1 MAMKNKLV
9 SLILSLV
16 IAFGLWGYVITVD
29 NPEFEKVYYNI
40 PVYFQNESAL
50 TSRGLMITSDSAPK
64 ITLRLK
70 GNRSALNTLNESNIN
85 IIADLSRVYD
95 TGTLSLSYSI
105 SYPGNVPESS
115 ITVMDK
121 SMEYISLT
129 VERRVEKQVE
139 VIPIYEGTVPEG
151 YLADKANAVLD
162 YEAITVAGPAS
173 ILNQIDHARINV
185 DINGRTSTL
194 DDVFAYTLCDIY
206 GKPVQVNNVELVT
219 AQPGEVKLL
228 LPIQQVKEVKLALN
242 VIYGGGV
249 TEKNSQIL
257 IEPASILVSGSEE
270 SLADLGDTLI
280 IGEVD
285 LSKLN
290 VEMNQTFD
298 IVLPAGVTNR
308 TMVGDEH
315 KADVTI
321 IFPDLKSATYTI
333 TNIVPVNVPNGA
345 RFELVTTQFSITLR
359 GPKAL
364 IDALDASQIV
374 ATVDAAEAGIGELH
388 SAKPVVKLPAGFE
401 AVGMI
406 SAENVQIM
414 FKLVQDSGR

>member
-1 MAMKNKLV
+1 MKNKLL

-40 PVYFQNESAL
+40 PVYFQNEAAL

-70 GNRSALNTLNESNIN
+70 GNRSDLNNLNESNIN
-85 IIADLSRVYD
+85 IIADLSRIYD
-95 TGTLSLSYSI
+95 TGTLSLGYSI
-105 SYPGNVPESS
+105 SYPGNVPESA

-139 VIPIYEGTVPEG
+139 VVPIYEGTVPEG
-151 YLADKANAVLD
+151 YLSDKANAVLD
-162 YEAITVAGPAS
+162 YETITVAGPAS
-173 ILNQIDHARINV
+173 ILNQIDHAQIYVNI
-185 DINGRTSTL
+185 DGRTSTL
-194 DDVFAYTLCDIY
+194 DDVFAYTLCDRG
-206 GKPVQVNNVELVT
+206 GKAVQVNNVELVT
-219 AQPGEVKLL
+219 AQPGEVNLM
-228 LPIQQVKEVKLALN
+228 LPIQQVKEVQLALN

-249 TEKNSQIL
+249 TAENSQIL
-257 IEPASILVSGSEE
+257 IDPATILVSGSEE
-270 SLADLGDTLI
+270 SLADLGDTVI

-290 VEMNQTFD
+290 IEMNQTFD
-298 IVLPAGVTNR
+298 IILPAGVTNR
-308 TMVGDEH
+308 TMVGLEH
-315 KADVTI
+315 KANVTI
-321 IFPDLKSATYTI
+321 SFLDLKTATYTV
-333 TNIVPVNVPNGA
+333 TNIVPANVPAGCK
-345 RFELVTTQFSITLR
+345 FELVTKQFSITLR

-364 IDALDASQIV
+364 IDALDATQIV
-374 ATVDAAEAGIGELH
+374 ATVDASEAQIGEMH
-388 SAKPVVKLPAGFE
+388 SVKPVVKLPAGFE

-406 SAENVQIM
+406 TADNVQIM
-414 FKLVQDSGR
+414 FKLVEDSGR

>member
-1 MAMKNKLV
+1 MKNKLL

-40 PVYFQNESAL
+40 PVYFQNEAAL

-70 GNRSALNTLNESNIN
+70 GNRSDLNNLNESNIN
-85 IIADLSRVYD
+85 IIADLSRIYD
-95 TGTLSLSYSI
+95 TGTLSLGYSI
-105 SYPGNVPESS
+105 SYPGNVPESA

-139 VIPIYEGTVPEG
+139 VVPIYEGTVPEG
-151 YLADKANAVLD
+151 YLSDKANAVLD
-162 YEAITVAGPAS
+162 YETITVAGPAS
-173 ILNQIDHARINV
+173 ILNQIDHAQIYVNI
-185 DINGRTSTL
+185 DGRTSTL
-194 DDVFAYTLCDIY
+194 DDVFAYTLCDRG
-206 GKPVQVNNVELVT
+206 GKAVQVNNVELVT
-219 AQPGEVKLL
+219 TQPGEVNLM
-228 LPIQQVKEVKLALN
+228 LPIQQVKEVQLALN

-249 TEKNSQIL
+249 TAENSQIL
-257 IEPASILVSGSEE
+257 IDPATILVSGSEE
-270 SLADLGDTLI
+270 SLADLGDTVI

-290 VEMNQTFD
+290 IEMNQTFD

-308 TMVGDEH
+308 TMVGLEH
-315 KADVTI
+315 KANVTI
-321 IFPDLKSATYTI
+321 SFPDLKTATYTV
-333 TNIVPVNVPNGA
+333 TNIVPANVPAGCK
-345 RFELVTTQFSITLR
+345 FELVTKQFSITLR

-364 IDALDASQIV
+364 IDALDATQIV
-374 ATVDAAEAGIGELH
+374 ATVDASEAQIGEMH
-388 SAKPVVKLPAGFE
+388 SVKPVVKLPAGFE

-406 SAENVQIM
+406 TADNVQIM
-414 FKLVQDSGR
+414 FKLVEDSGR

>member
-1 MAMKNKLV
+1 MKNKLL

-40 PVYFQNESAL
+40 PVYFQNEAAL

-70 GNRSALNTLNESNIN
+70 GNRSDLNNLNESNIN
-85 IIADLSRVYD
+85 IIADLSRIYD
-95 TGTLSLSYSI
+95 TGTLSLGYSI
-105 SYPGNVPESS
+105 SYPGNVPESA

-139 VIPIYEGTVPEG
+139 VVPIYEGTVPEG
-151 YLADKANAVLD
+151 YLSDKANAVLD
-162 YEAITVAGPAS
+162 YETITVAGPAS
-173 ILNQIDHARINV
+173 ILNQIDHAQIYVNI
-185 DINGRTSTL
+185 DGRTSTL
-194 DDVFAYTLCDIY
+194 DDVFAYTLCDRG
-206 GKPVQVNNVELVT
+206 GKAVQVNNVELVT
-219 AQPGEVKLL
+219 AQPGEVNLM
-228 LPIQQVKEVKLALN
+228 LPIQQVKEVQLALN

-249 TEKNSQIL
+249 TAENSQIL
-257 IEPASILVSGSEE
+257 IDPATILVSGSEE
-270 SLADLGDTLI
+270 SLADLGDTVI

-290 VEMNQTFD
+290 IEMNQTFD
-298 IVLPAGVTNR
+298 IILPAGVTNR
-308 TMVGDEH
+308 TMVGLEH
-315 KADVTI
+315 KANVTI
-321 IFPDLKSATYTI
+321 SFPDLKTATYTV
-333 TNIVPVNVPNGA
+333 TNIVPANVPAGCK
-345 RFELVTTQFSITLR
+345 FELVTKQFSITLR

-364 IDALDASQIV
+364 IDALDATQIV
-374 ATVDAAEAGIGELH
+374 ATVDASEAQIGEMH
-388 SAKPVVKLPAGFE
+388 SVKPVVKLPAGFE

-406 SAENVQIM
+406 TADNVQIM
-414 FKLVQDSGR
+414 FKLVEDSGR

>member
-1 MAMKNKLV
+1 MEMKNKLV

-40 PVYFQNESAL
+40 PVYFQNEAAL

-70 GNRSALNTLNESNIN
+70 GNRSDLNNLNESNIN
-85 IIADLSRVYD
+85 IIADLSRIYD
-95 TGTLSLSYSI
+95 TGTLSLGYSI
-105 SYPGNVPESS
+105 SYPGNVPESA

-139 VIPIYEGTVPEG
+139 VVPIYEGTVPEG
-151 YLADKANAVLD
+151 YLSDKANAVLD
-162 YEAITVAGPAS
+162 YETITVAGPAS
-173 ILNQIDHARINV
+173 ILNQIDHAQIYVNI
-185 DINGRTSTL
+185 DGRTSTL
-194 DDVFAYTLCDIY
+194 DDVFAYTLCDRG
-206 GKPVQVNNVELVT
+206 GKAVQVNNVELVT
-219 AQPGEVKLL
+219 AQPGEVNLM
-228 LPIQQVKEVKLALN
+228 LPIQQVKEVQLALN
-242 VIYGGGV
+242 IIYGGGV
-249 TEKNSQIL
+249 TAENSQIL
-257 IEPASILVSGSEE
+257 IDPATILVSGSEE
-270 SLADLGDTLI
+270 SLADLGDTVI

-290 VEMNQTFD
+290 IEMNQTFD

-308 TMVGDEH
+308 TMVGLEH
-315 KADVTI
+315 KANVTI
-321 IFPDLKSATYTI
+321 SFPDLKTATYTV
-333 TNIVPVNVPNGA
+333 TNIVPANVPAGCN
-345 RFELVTTQFSITLR
+345 FELVTKQFSITLR

-364 IDALDASQIV
+364 IDALDATQIV
-374 ATVDAAEAGIGELH
+374 ATVDASEAQIGEMH
-388 SAKPVVKLPAGFE
+388 SVKPVVKLPAGFE

-406 SAENVQIM
+406 TADNVQIM
-414 FKLVQDSGR
+414 FKLVEDSGR

>member
-1 MAMKNKLV
+1 MKNKLV

-40 PVYFQNESAL
+40 PVYFQNEAAL

-70 GNRSALNTLNESNIN
+70 GNRSDLNNLNESNIN
-85 IIADLSRVYD
+85 IIADLSRIYD
-95 TGTLSLSYSI
+95 TGTLSLGYSI
-105 SYPGNVPESS
+105 SYPGNVPESA

-139 VIPIYEGTVPEG
+139 VVPIYEGTVPEG
-151 YLADKANAVLD
+151 YLSDKANAVLD
-162 YEAITVAGPAS
+162 YETITVAGPAS
-173 ILNQIDHARINV
+173 ILNQIDHAQIYVNI
-185 DINGRTSTL
+185 DGRTSTL
-194 DDVFAYTLCDIY
+194 DDVFAYTLCDRG
-206 GKPVQVNNVELVT
+206 GKAVQVNNVELVT
-219 AQPGEVKLL
+219 AQPGEVNLM
-228 LPIQQVKEVKLALN
+228 LPIQQVKEVQLALN
-242 VIYGGGV
+242 IIYGGGV
-249 TEKNSQIL
+249 TAENSQIL
-257 IEPASILVSGSEE
+257 IDPATILVSGSEE
-270 SLADLGDTLI
+270 SLADLGDTVI

-290 VEMNQTFD
+290 IEMNQTFD

-308 TMVGDEH
+308 TMVGLEH
-315 KADVTI
+315 KAKVTI
-321 IFPDLKSATYTI
+321 SFPDLKTATYTV
-333 TNIVPVNVPNGA
+333 TNIVPANVPAGCK
-345 RFELVTTQFSITLR
+345 FELVTKQFSITLR

-364 IDALDASQIV
+364 IDALDATQIV
-374 ATVDAAEAGIGELH
+374 ATVDASEAQIGEMH
-388 SAKPVVKLPAGFE
+388 SVKPVVKLPAGFE

-406 SAENVQIM
+406 TADNVQIM
-414 FKLVQDSGR
+414 FKLVEDSGR

>member
-1 MAMKNKLV
+1 MKSKLF
-9 SLILSLV
+9 SLILSLA

-40 PVYFQNESAL
+40 PVYFQNEAAL
-50 TSRGLMITSDSAPK
+50 TSRGLMITSDSTPK

-70 GNRSALNTLNESNIN
+70 GNRSDLNNLNESNIN

-95 TGTLSLSYSI
+95 TGTLSLGFTI
-105 SYPGNVPESS
+105 SYPGNVPESA

-121 SMEYISLT
+121 SMENITLT
-129 VERRVEKQVE
+129 VERRVEKPVD

-151 YLADKANAVLD
+151 YLADKVNAVLD
-162 YEAITVAGPAS
+162 YESIMVAGPAS
-173 ILNQIDHARINV
+173 VLNQIDHARIYV

-194 DDVFAYTLCDIY
+194 DDVFSYTLCDKN
-206 GKPVQVNNVELVT
+206 GNAVQVNNVELVT

-228 LPIQQVKEVKLALN
+228 LPIQQVKEVQLALN

-249 TEKNSQIL
+249 TEENSQIL
-257 IEPASILVSGSEE
+257 IDPAKILVSGSEE
-270 SLADLGDTLI
+270 SLAALGDTLI
-280 IGEVD
+280 IGDLD

-290 VEMNQTFD
+290 IEMNQTFD
-298 IVLPAGVTNR
+298 IILPAGVTNR
-308 TMVGDEH
+308 TMVGLEH
-315 KADVTI
+315 KANVTI
-321 IFPDLKSATYTI
+321 SFPDLKTATYTI
-333 TNIVPVNVPNGA
+333 TNIVPVNVPKGT
-345 RFELVTTQFSITLR
+345 RFELVTKQFSITLR

-374 ATVDAAEAGIGELH
+374 ATVDASEANIGEMH
-388 SAKPVVKLPAGFE
+388 GVKPVVKLPAGFE

-406 SAENVQIM
+406 TAENVQIM
-414 FKLVQDSGR
+414 FKLVNDSGR

>member
-1 MAMKNKLV
+1 MEMKNKLL

-40 PVYFQNESAL
+40 PVYFQNEAAL

-70 GNRSALNTLNESNIN
+70 GNRSDLNNLNESNIN
-85 IIADLSRVYD
+85 IIADLSRIYD
-95 TGTLSLSYSI
+95 TGTLSLGYSI
-105 SYPGNVPESS
+105 SYPGNVPESA

-139 VIPIYEGTVPEG
+139 VVPIYEGTVPEG
-151 YLADKANAVLD
+151 YLSDKANAVLD
-162 YEAITVAGPAS
+162 YETITVAGPAS
-173 ILNQIDHARINV
+173 ILNQIDHAQIYVNI
-185 DINGRTSTL
+185 DGRTSTL
-194 DDVFAYTLCDIY
+194 DDVFAYTLCDRG
-206 GKPVQVNNVELVT
+206 GKAVQVNNVELVT
-219 AQPGEVKLL
+219 AQPGEVNLM
-228 LPIQQVKEVKLALN
+228 LPIQQVKEVQLALN

-249 TEKNSQIL
+249 TAENSQIL
-257 IEPASILVSGSEE
+257 IDPATILVSGSEE
-270 SLADLGDTLI
+270 SLADLGDTVI

-290 VEMNQTFD
+290 IEMNQTFD

-308 TMVGDEH
+308 TMVGLEH
-315 KADVTI
+315 KANVTI
-321 IFPDLKSATYTI
+321 SFPDLKTATYTV
-333 TNIVPVNVPNGA
+333 TNIVPANVPAGCN
-345 RFELVTTQFSITLR
+345 FELVTKQFSITLR

-364 IDALDASQIV
+364 IDALDATQIV
-374 ATVDAAEAGIGELH
+374 ATVDASEAQIGEMH
-388 SAKPVVKLPAGFE
+388 SVKPVVKLPAGFE

-406 SAENVQIM
+406 TADNVQIM
-414 FKLVQDSGR
+414 FKLVEDSGR

>member
-1 MAMKNKLV
+1 MKNKLV
-9 SLILSLV
+9 SLIVSLL

-50 TSRGLMITSDSAPK
+50 TGRGLMITSDNAPK

-95 TGTLSLSYSI
+95 TGTLSLDYSI
-105 SYPGNVPESS
+105 SYPGNVPESG

-129 VERRVEKQVE
+129 VERRVEKPVD

-151 YLADKANAVLD
+151 YLADKVNAVLD
-162 YEAITVAGPAS
+162 HETITVAGPAS
-173 ILNQIDHARINV
+173 ILNQIDHARIFVN
-185 DINGRTSTL
+185 INGRTSTL
-194 DDVFAYTLCDIY
+194 DDVFSYTLCDLY
-206 GKPVQVNNVELVT
+206 GKTVQVNNVDLVT
-219 AQPGEVKLL
+219 AQPGEVRLL
-228 LPIQQVKEVKLALN
+228 LPIQQVKEVQLALN

-249 TEKNSQIL
+249 TKDNSQIS
-257 IEPASILVSGSEE
+257 IDPAVIMVSGSEE
-270 SLADLGDTLI
+270 SLAALGDTLI

-290 VEMNQTFD
+290 IEMNQTFD
-298 IVLPAGVTNR
+298 IILPAGVTNR
-308 TMVGDEH
+308 TMVGMEH
-315 KADVTI
+315 KAKVTI
-321 IFPDLKSATYTI
+321 SFPDLKTATYTI
-333 TNIVPVNVPNGA
+333 TNIVPINVPGGLGVD
-345 RFELVTTQFSITLR
+345 LVTKQFSITLR

-364 IDALDASQIV
+364 IDALDAGQIV
-374 ATVDAAEAGIGELH
+374 ATVDASEAKVGELQGV
-388 SAKPVVKLPAGFE
+388 KPVVKLPAGFE

-406 SAENVQIM
+406 SADNVIM
-414 FKLVQDSGR
+414 FKLVEDSGR

>member
-1 MAMKNKLV
+1 MKSKLF

-40 PVYFQNESAL
+40 PVYFQNEAAL
-50 TSRGLMITSDSAPK
+50 TSRGLMITSDSTPK

-70 GNRSALNTLNESNIN
+70 GNRSDLNNLNESNIN

-95 TGTLSLSYSI
+95 TGTLSLGFTI
-105 SYPGNVPESS
+105 SYPGNVPESA

-121 SMEYISLT
+121 SMENITLT
-129 VERRVEKQVE
+129 VERRVEKPVD

-151 YLADKANAVLD
+151 YLADKVNAVLD
-162 YEAITVAGPAS
+162 YESIMVAGPAS
-173 ILNQIDHARINV
+173 VLNQIDHARIYV

-194 DDVFAYTLCDIY
+194 DDVFSYTLCDKN
-206 GKPVQVNNVELVT
+206 GNAVQVNNVELVT

-228 LPIQQVKEVKLALN
+228 LPIQQVKEVQLALN

-249 TEKNSQIL
+249 TEENSQIL
-257 IEPASILVSGSEE
+257 IDPAKILVSGSEE
-270 SLADLGDTLI
+270 SLAALGDTLI
-280 IGEVD
+280 IGDLD
-285 LSKLN
+285 LSQLN
-290 VEMNQTFD
+290 IEMNQTFD
-298 IVLPAGVTNR
+298 IILPAGVTNR
-308 TMVGDEH
+308 TMVGLEH
-315 KADVTI
+315 KANVI
-321 IFPDLKSATYTI
+321 ISFPDLKTATYTI
-333 TNIVPVNVPNGA
+333 TNIVPVNVPKGT
-345 RFELVTTQFSITLR
+345 RFELVTKQFSITLR

-374 ATVDAAEAGIGELH
+374 ATVDASEANIGEMH
-388 SAKPVVKLPAGFE
+388 GVKPVVKLPAGFE

-406 SAENVQIM
+406 TAENVQIM
-414 FKLVQDSGR
+414 FKLVNDSGR

>member
-1 MAMKNKLV
+1 MKNKLV

-40 PVYFQNESAL
+40 PVYFQNEAAL

-70 GNRSALNTLNESNIN
+70 GNRSDLNNLNESNIN
-85 IIADLSRVYD
+85 IIADLSRIYD
-95 TGTLSLSYSI
+95 TGTLSLGYSI
-105 SYPGNVPESS
+105 SYPGNVPESA

-139 VIPIYEGTVPEG
+139 VVPIYEGTVPEG
-151 YLADKANAVLD
+151 YLSDKANAVLD
-162 YEAITVAGPAS
+162 YETITVAGPAS
-173 ILNQIDHARINV
+173 ILNQIDHAQIYVNI
-185 DINGRTSTL
+185 DGRTSTL
-194 DDVFAYTLCDIY
+194 DDVFAYTLCDRG
-206 GKPVQVNNVELVT
+206 GKAVQVNNVELVT
-219 AQPGEVKLL
+219 AQPGEVNLM
-228 LPIQQVKEVKLALN
+228 LPIQQVKEVQLALN

-249 TEKNSQIL
+249 TAENSQIL
-257 IEPASILVSGSEE
+257 IDPATILVSGSEE
-270 SLADLGDTLI
+270 SLADLGDTVI

-290 VEMNQTFD
+290 IEMNQTFD

-308 TMVGDEH
+308 TMVGLEH
-315 KADVTI
+315 KAKVTI
-321 IFPDLKSATYTI
+321 SFPDLKTATYTV
-333 TNIVPVNVPNGA
+333 TNIVPANVPAGCK
-345 RFELVTTQFSITLR
+345 FELVTKQFSITLR

-364 IDALDASQIV
+364 IDALDATQIV
-374 ATVDAAEAGIGELH
+374 ATVDASEAQIGEMH
-388 SAKPVVKLPAGFE
+388 SVKPVVKLPAGFE

-406 SAENVQIM
+406 TADNVQIM
-414 FKLVQDSGR
+414 FKLVEDSGR

>member
-1 MAMKNKLV
+1 MKNKLL

-40 PVYFQNESAL
+40 PVYFQNEAAL

-70 GNRSALNTLNESNIN
+70 GNRSDLNNLNESNIN
-85 IIADLSRVYD
+85 IIADLSRIYD
-95 TGTLSLSYSI
+95 TGTLSLGYSI
-105 SYPGNVPESS
+105 SYPGNVPESA

-139 VIPIYEGTVPEG
+139 VVPIYEGTVPEG
-151 YLADKANAVLD
+151 YLSDKANAVLD
-162 YEAITVAGPAS
+162 YETITVAGPAS
-173 ILNQIDHARINV
+173 ILNQIDHAQIYVNI
-185 DINGRTSTL
+185 DGRTSTL
-194 DDVFAYTLCDIY
+194 DDVFAYTLCDRG
-206 GKPVQVNNVELVT
+206 GKAVQVNNVELVT
-219 AQPGEVKLL
+219 AQPGEVNLM
-228 LPIQQVKEVKLALN
+228 LPIQQVKEVQLALN
-242 VIYGGGV
+242 IIYGGGV
-249 TEKNSQIL
+249 TAENSQIL
-257 IEPASILVSGSEE
+257 IDPATILVSGSEE
-270 SLADLGDTLI
+270 SLADLGDTVI

-290 VEMNQTFD
+290 IEMNQTFD

-308 TMVGDEH
+308 TMVGLEH
-315 KADVTI
+315 KAKVTI
-321 IFPDLKSATYTI
+321 SFPDLKTATYTV
-333 TNIVPVNVPNGA
+333 TNIVPANVPAGCK
-345 RFELVTTQFSITLR
+345 FELVTKQFSITLR

-364 IDALDASQIV
+364 IDALDATQIV
-374 ATVDAAEAGIGELH
+374 ATVDASEAQIGEMH
-388 SAKPVVKLPAGFE
+388 SVKPVVKLPAGFE

-406 SAENVQIM
+406 TADNVQIM
-414 FKLVQDSGR
+414 FKLVEDSGR

>member
-1 MAMKNKLV
+1 MKNKLL

-40 PVYFQNESAL
+40 PVYFQNEAAL

-70 GNRSALNTLNESNIN
+70 GNRSDLNNLNESNIN
-85 IIADLSRVYD
+85 IIADLSRIYD
-95 TGTLSLSYSI
+95 TGTLSLGYSI
-105 SYPGNVPESS
+105 SYPGNVPESA

-139 VIPIYEGTVPEG
+139 VVPIYEGTVPEG
-151 YLADKANAVLD
+151 YLSDKANAVLD
-162 YEAITVAGPAS
+162 YETITVAGPAS
-173 ILNQIDHARINV
+173 ILNQIDHAQIYVNI
-185 DINGRTSTL
+185 DGRTSTL
-194 DDVFAYTLCDIY
+194 DDVFAYTLCDRG
-206 GKPVQVNNVELVT
+206 GKAVQVNNVELVT
-219 AQPGEVKLL
+219 AQPGEVNLM
-228 LPIQQVKEVKLALN
+228 LPIQQVKEVQLALN

-249 TEKNSQIL
+249 TAENSQIL
-257 IEPASILVSGSEE
+257 IDPATILVSGSEE
-270 SLADLGDTLI
+270 SLADLGDTVI

-290 VEMNQTFD
+290 IEMNQTFD

-308 TMVGDEH
+308 TMVGLEH
-315 KADVTI
+315 KANVTI
-321 IFPDLKSATYTI
+321 SFPDLKTATYTV
-333 TNIVPVNVPNGA
+333 TNIVPANVPAGCK
-345 RFELVTTQFSITLR
+345 FELVTKQFSITLR

-364 IDALDASQIV
+364 IDALDATQIV
-374 ATVDAAEAGIGELH
+374 ATVDASEAQIGEMH
-388 SAKPVVKLPAGFE
+388 SVKPVVKLPAGFE

-406 SAENVQIM
+406 TADNVQIM
-414 FKLVQDSGR
+414 FKLVEDSGR

>member
-1 MAMKNKLV
+1 MKNKLV
-9 SLILSLV
+9 SLIVSLL

-50 TSRGLMITSDSAPK
+50 TGRGLMITSDNAPK

-95 TGTLSLSYSI
+95 TGTLSLDYSI
-105 SYPGNVPESS
+105 SYPGNVPESG

-129 VERRVEKQVE
+129 VERRVEKPVD
-139 VIPIYEGTVPEG
+139 VIPIYEGTVPDG
-151 YLADKANAVLD
+151 YLADKVNAVLD
-162 YEAITVAGPAS
+162 HETITVAGPAS
-173 ILNQIDHARINV
+173 ILNQIDHARIFVN
-185 DINGRTSTL
+185 INGRTSTL
-194 DDVFAYTLCDIY
+194 DDVFSYTLCDLY
-206 GKPVQVNNVELVT
+206 GKTVQVNNVDLVT
-219 AQPGEVKLL
+219 AQPGEVRLL
-228 LPIQQVKEVKLALN
+228 LPIQQVKEVQLALN

-249 TEKNSQIL
+249 TKDNSQIG
-257 IEPASILVSGSEE
+257 IDPAVIMVSGSEE
-270 SLADLGDTLI
+270 SLAALGDTLI

-290 VEMNQTFD
+290 IEMNQTFD
-298 IVLPAGVTNR
+298 IILPAGVTNR
-308 TMVGDEH
+308 TMVGMEH
-315 KADVTI
+315 KANVTI
-321 IFPDLKSATYTI
+321 SFPDLKTATYTI
-333 TNIVPVNVPNGA
+333 TNIVPINVPGGLGVD
-345 RFELVTTQFSITLR
+345 LVTKQFSITLR

-364 IDALDASQIV
+364 IDALDADQIV
-374 ATVDAAEAGIGELH
+374 ATVDASEAKVGELQGV
-388 SAKPVVKLPAGFE
+388 KPVVKLPAGFE

-406 SAENVQIM
+406 SADNVIM
-414 FKLVQDSGR
+414 FKLVEDSGR

>member
-1 MAMKNKLV
+1 MEMKNKLL

-40 PVYFQNESAL
+40 PVYFQNEAAL

-70 GNRSALNTLNESNIN
+70 GNRSDLNNLNESNIN
-85 IIADLSRVYD
+85 IIADLSRIYD
-95 TGTLSLSYSI
+95 TGTLSLGYSI
-105 SYPGNVPESS
+105 SYPGNVPESA

-139 VIPIYEGTVPEG
+139 VVPIYEGTVPEG
-151 YLADKANAVLD
+151 YLSDKANAVLD
-162 YEAITVAGPAS
+162 YETITVAGPAS
-173 ILNQIDHARINV
+173 ILNQIDHAQIYVNI
-185 DINGRTSTL
+185 DGRTSTL
-194 DDVFAYTLCDIY
+194 DDVFAYTLCDRG
-206 GKPVQVNNVELVT
+206 GKAVQVNNVELVT
-219 AQPGEVKLL
+219 AQPGEVNLM
-228 LPIQQVKEVKLALN
+228 LPIQQVKEVQLALN
-242 VIYGGGV
+242 IIYGGGV
-249 TEKNSQIL
+249 TAENSQIL
-257 IEPASILVSGSEE
+257 IDPATILVSGSEE
-270 SLADLGDTLI
+270 SLADLGDTVI

-290 VEMNQTFD
+290 IEMNQTFD

-308 TMVGDEH
+308 TMVGLEH
-315 KADVTI
+315 KANVTI
-321 IFPDLKSATYTI
+321 SFPDLKTATYTV
-333 TNIVPVNVPNGA
+333 TNIVPANVPAGCK
-345 RFELVTTQFSITLR
+345 FELVTKQFSITLR

-364 IDALDASQIV
+364 IDALDATQIV
-374 ATVDAAEAGIGELH
+374 ATVDASEAQIGEMH
-388 SAKPVVKLPAGFE
+388 SVKPVVKLPAGFE

-406 SAENVQIM
+406 TADNVQIM
-414 FKLVQDSGR
+414 FKLVEDSGR

>member
-1 MAMKNKLV
+1 
-9 SLILSLV
+9 
-16 IAFGLWGYVITVD
+16 
-29 NPEFEKVYYNI
+29 
-40 PVYFQNESAL
+40 
-50 TSRGLMITSDSAPK
+50 
-64 ITLRLK
+64 
-70 GNRSALNTLNESNIN
+70 
-85 IIADLSRVYD
+85 
-95 TGTLSLSYSI
+95 
-105 SYPGNVPESS
+105 
-115 ITVMDK
+115 
-121 SMEYISLT
+121 
-129 VERRVEKQVE
+129 
-139 VIPIYEGTVPEG
+139 
-151 YLADKANAVLD
+151 
-162 YEAITVAGPAS
+162 
-173 ILNQIDHARINV
+173 
-185 DINGRTSTL
+185 
-194 DDVFAYTLCDIY
+194 
-206 GKPVQVNNVELVT
+206 
-219 AQPGEVKLL
+219 
-228 LPIQQVKEVKLALN
+228 

-308 TMVGDEH
+308 TMAGDEH

>member
-1 MAMKNKLV
+1 MKNKLF
-9 SLILSLV
+9 SLILSLA

-70 GNRSALNTLNESNIN
+70 GNRSDLNNLNESNIN
-85 IIADLSRVYD
+85 IIADLSRIYD
-95 TGTLSLSYSI
+95 TGTLSLGFSI
-105 SYPGNVPESS
+105 SYPGNVPESA

-121 SMEYISLT
+121 SMENITLT

-139 VIPIYEGTVPEG
+139 VVPIYEGTVPEG
-151 YLADKANAVLD
+151 YLSDKANAVLD
-162 YEAITVAGPAS
+162 YETITVAGPAS
-173 ILNQIDHARINV
+173 ILNQIDHARIYVN
-185 DINGRTSTL
+185 INGRTSTL
-194 DDVFAYTLCDIY
+194 DDVFAYTLCDNY
-206 GKPVQVNNVELVT
+206 GKAVQVNNVELVT

-249 TEKNSQIL
+249 TPENSQIV
-257 IEPASILVSGSEE
+257 IEPATIMVSGSEE
-270 SLADLGDTLI
+270 SLADLGDTLY
-280 IGEVD
+280 IGELD

-308 TMVGDEH
+308 TMVGEEH
-315 KADVTI
+315 KANVTI
-321 IFPDLKSATYTI
+321 SFPDLKTATYTV
-333 TNIVPVNVPNGA
+333 TNIVPVNVPVGA

-364 IDALDASQIV
+364 IDALDATQLV
-374 ATVDAAEAGIGELH
+374 ATVDASEAKIGEMYGV
-388 SAKPVVKLPAGFE
+388 KPVVKLPAGFE

-406 SAENVQIM
+406 TADNVIM
-414 FKLVQDSGR
+414 FKLVEDSGR

>member
-1 MAMKNKLV
+1 MKNKLV

-40 PVYFQNESAL
+40 PVYFQNEAAL

-70 GNRSALNTLNESNIN
+70 GNRSDLNNLNESNIN
-85 IIADLSRVYD
+85 IIADLSRIYD
-95 TGTLSLSYSI
+95 TGTLSLGYSI
-105 SYPGNVPESS
+105 SYPGNVPESA

-139 VIPIYEGTVPEG
+139 VVPIYEGTVPEG
-151 YLADKANAVLD
+151 YLSDKANAVLD
-162 YEAITVAGPAS
+162 YETITVAGPAS
-173 ILNQIDHARINV
+173 ILNQIDHAQIYVNI
-185 DINGRTSTL
+185 DGRTSTL
-194 DDVFAYTLCDIY
+194 DDVFAYTLCDRG
-206 GKPVQVNNVELVT
+206 GKAVQVNNVELVT
-219 AQPGEVKLL
+219 AQPGEVNLM
-228 LPIQQVKEVKLALN
+228 LPIQQVKEVQLALN
-242 VIYGGGV
+242 IIYGGGV
-249 TEKNSQIL
+249 TAENSQIL
-257 IEPASILVSGSEE
+257 IDPATILVSGSEE
-270 SLADLGDTLI
+270 SLADLGDTVI

-290 VEMNQTFD
+290 IEMNQTFD

-308 TMVGDEH
+308 TMVGLEH
-315 KADVTI
+315 KANVTI
-321 IFPDLKSATYTI
+321 SFPDLKTATYTV
-333 TNIVPVNVPNGA
+333 TNIVPANVPAGCN
-345 RFELVTTQFSITLR
+345 FELVTKQFSITLR

-364 IDALDASQIV
+364 IDALDATQIV
-374 ATVDAAEAGIGELH
+374 ATVDASEAQIGEMH
-388 SAKPVVKLPAGFE
+388 SVKPVVKLPAGFE

-406 SAENVQIM
+406 TADNVQIM
-414 FKLVQDSGR
+414 FKLVEDSGR

>member
-1 MAMKNKLV
+1 MKNKLL

-40 PVYFQNESAL
+40 PVYFQNEAAL

-70 GNRSALNTLNESNIN
+70 GNRSDLNNLNESNIN
-85 IIADLSRVYD
+85 IIADLSRIYD
-95 TGTLSLSYSI
+95 TGTLSLGYSI
-105 SYPGNVPESS
+105 SYPGNVPESA

-139 VIPIYEGTVPEG
+139 VVPIYEGTVPEG
-151 YLADKANAVLD
+151 YLSDKANAVLD
-162 YEAITVAGPAS
+162 YETITVAGPAS
-173 ILNQIDHARINV
+173 ILNQIDHAQIYVNI
-185 DINGRTSTL
+185 DGRTSTL
-194 DDVFAYTLCDIY
+194 DDVFAYTLCDRG
-206 GKPVQVNNVELVT
+206 GKAVQMNNVELVT
-219 AQPGEVKLL
+219 AQPGEVNLM
-228 LPIQQVKEVKLALN
+228 LPIQQVKEVQLALN
-242 VIYGGGV
+242 IIYGGGV
-249 TEKNSQIL
+249 TAENSQIL
-257 IEPASILVSGSEE
+257 IDPATILVSGSEE
-270 SLADLGDTLI
+270 SLADLGDTVI

-290 VEMNQTFD
+290 IEMNQTFD

-308 TMVGDEH
+308 TMVGLEH
-315 KADVTI
+315 KANVTI
-321 IFPDLKSATYTI
+321 SFPDLKTATYTV
-333 TNIVPVNVPNGA
+333 TNIVPANVPAGCN
-345 RFELVTTQFSITLR
+345 FELVTKQFSITLR

-364 IDALDASQIV
+364 IDALDATQIV
-374 ATVDAAEAGIGELH
+374 ATVDASEAQIGEMH
-388 SAKPVVKLPAGFE
+388 SVKPVVKLPAGFE

-406 SAENVQIM
+406 TADNVQIM
-414 FKLVQDSGR
+414 FKLVEDSGR

>member
-1 MAMKNKLV
+1 MKNKLL

-40 PVYFQNESAL
+40 PVYFQNEAAL

-70 GNRSALNTLNESNIN
+70 GNRSDLNNLNESNIN
-85 IIADLSRVYD
+85 IIADLSRIYD
-95 TGTLSLSYSI
+95 TGTLSLGYSI
-105 SYPGNVPESS
+105 SYPGNVPESA

-139 VIPIYEGTVPEG
+139 VVPIYEGTVPEG
-151 YLADKANAVLD
+151 YLSDKANAVLD
-162 YEAITVAGPAS
+162 YETITVAGPAS
-173 ILNQIDHARINV
+173 ILNQIDHAQIYVNI
-185 DINGRTSTL
+185 DGRTSTL
-194 DDVFAYTLCDIY
+194 DDVFAYTLCDRG
-206 GKPVQVNNVELVT
+206 GKAVQVNNVELVT
-219 AQPGEVKLL
+219 AQPGEVNLM
-228 LPIQQVKEVKLALN
+228 LPIQQVKEVQLALN

-249 TEKNSQIL
+249 TAENSQIL
-257 IEPASILVSGSEE
+257 IDPATILVSGSEE
-270 SLADLGDTLI
+270 SLADLGDTVI

-290 VEMNQTFD
+290 IEMNQTFD

-308 TMVGDEH
+308 TMVGLEH
-315 KADVTI
+315 KANVTI
-321 IFPDLKSATYTI
+321 SFPDLKTATYTV
-333 TNIVPVNVPNGA
+333 TNIVPANVPAGCN
-345 RFELVTTQFSITLR
+345 FELVTKQFSITLR

-364 IDALDASQIV
+364 IDALDATQIV
-374 ATVDAAEAGIGELH
+374 ATVDASEAQIGEMH
-388 SAKPVVKLPAGFE
+388 SVKPVVKLPAGFE

-406 SAENVQIM
+406 TADNVQIM
-414 FKLVQDSGR
+414 FKLVEDSGR

>member
-1 MAMKNKLV
+1 MEMKNKLL

-40 PVYFQNESAL
+40 PVYFQNEAAL

-70 GNRSALNTLNESNIN
+70 GNRSDLNNLNESNIN
-85 IIADLSRVYD
+85 IIADLSRIYD
-95 TGTLSLSYSI
+95 TGTLSLGYSI
-105 SYPGNVPESS
+105 SYPGNVPESA

-139 VIPIYEGTVPEG
+139 VVPIYEGTVPEG
-151 YLADKANAVLD
+151 YLSDKANAVLD
-162 YEAITVAGPAS
+162 YETITVAGPAS
-173 ILNQIDHARINV
+173 ILNQIDHAQIYVNI
-185 DINGRTSTL
+185 DGRTSTL
-194 DDVFAYTLCDIY
+194 DDVFAYTLCDRG
-206 GKPVQVNNVELVT
+206 GKAVQVNNVELVT
-219 AQPGEVKLL
+219 AQPGEVNLM
-228 LPIQQVKEVKLALN
+228 LPIQQVKEVQLALN
-242 VIYGGGV
+242 IIYGGGV
-249 TEKNSQIL
+249 TAENSQIL
-257 IEPASILVSGSEE
+257 IDPATILVSGSEE
-270 SLADLGDTLI
+270 SLADLGDTVI

-290 VEMNQTFD
+290 IEMNQTFD

-308 TMVGDEH
+308 TMVGLEH
-315 KADVTI
+315 KANVTI
-321 IFPDLKSATYTI
+321 SFPDLKTATYTV
-333 TNIVPVNVPNGA
+333 TNIVPANVPAGCN
-345 RFELVTTQFSITLR
+345 FELVTKQFSITLR

-364 IDALDASQIV
+364 IDALDATQIV
-374 ATVDAAEAGIGELH
+374 ATVDASEAQIGEMH
-388 SAKPVVKLPAGFE
+388 SVKPVVKLPAGFE

-406 SAENVQIM
+406 TADNVQIM
-414 FKLVQDSGR
+414 FKLVEDSGR